1 MRMRQCAVNN
11 TQAAVRITLGGFR
24 KGVIVFSS
32 RAFLTRF
39 HEYSRRRRLIEER
52 NKIIVAVSGGAD
64 SIVLLDL
71 LAREEEAFGLS
82 LIIAHFNH
90 QLRGSESDGDEQ
102 LVAQRARHYGFEWYV
117 ERANT
122 GEYAKH
128 NKLGIQE
135 AARKLRYE
143 FLDKLLLSSGF
154 DKIATAHHAD
164 DNAETILLNLFRG
177 AGVQGLSGIPVY
189 RQDKSIIRP
198 LLFAERKEIE
208 LYAQEEQL
216 PFRTDSS
223 NEKDH
228 YTRNFIRHHIL
239 PPIKEQ
245 VNPNVVQTLHR
256 SAELFRELEA
266 FLTYT
271 ARQNFDLLI
280 AKKTD
285 EELHISIPR
294 LRGNPTLIQQY
305 IIMLAGQTF
314 ANRTL
319 EYEQVNAILEL
330 TEGLTGS
337 WVALS
342 KEYVVFR
349 DRENLVMRKTEPL
362 TEFRITVQPN
372 HRYEFDKFR
381 FSTEVLDDKTLKTNG
396 AGTAEYVDADRIA
409 SGELILRT
417 WSDGDAF
424 VPLGMKSKKK
434 ISDFFVDAKIPIY
447 EKHQIPILETRDG
460 EVVWVCGQRI
470 DDRFKITTETKRV
483 LKLEFSRSSEKGKGN
498 KG

>member
-1 MRMRQCAVNN
+1 M
-11 TQAAVRITLGGFR
+11 
-24 KGVIVFSS
+24 FSS

-52 NKIIVAVSGGAD
+52 DKIIAAVSGGTD

-71 LAREEEAFGLS
+71 LAKEQEAFGLT
-82 LIIAHFNH
+82 LVVAHFNH
-90 QLRGSESDGDEQ
+90 QLRGSESEDDENH
-102 LVAQRARHYGFEWYV
+102 VAQRARHYGFEFYV

-122 GEYAKH
+122 GEYARH

-135 AARKLRYE
+135 AARKLRYD
-143 FLDKLLLSSGF
+143 FFDKLLVSSGL
-154 DKIATAHHAD
+154 DKIATGHNAD

-189 RQDKSIIRP
+189 REDRKIIRP
-198 LLFAERKEIE
+198 LLFAQRCEIE
-208 LYAQEEQL
+208 QYAAQEQL

-223 NEKDH
+223 NLKDY
-228 YTRNFIRHHIL
+228 YTRNFIRHNIL
-239 PPIKEQ
+239 PPVKEQ

-271 ARQNFDLLI
+271 ARQSFDLMI

-285 EELHISIPR
+285 EELHLSIPR
-294 LRGNPTLIQQY
+294 LRSNPVLLQQY
-305 IIMLAGQTF
+305 IVMLAGESF
-314 ANRTL
+314 AHKKL

-337 WVALS
+337 WVSLS

-349 DRENLVMRKTEPL
+349 DRENLVMRKSEPVSD
-362 TEFRITVQPN
+362 FKITVQPN
-372 HRYEFDKFR
+372 HRYEFNKFR
-381 FSTEVLDDKTLKTNG
+381 FSSEVVDQKNLAMNG
-396 AGTAEYVDADRIA
+396 SGGAEYVDADRLKT
-409 SGELILRT
+409 GELVLRT
-417 WSDGDAF
+417 WSEGDTF
-424 VPLGMKSKKK
+424 VPLGMKTKKK

-447 EKHQIPILETRDG
+447 EKHQFPILETKDG

-470 DDRFKITTETKRV
+470 DDRFKITPDTKRV
-483 LKLEFSRSSEKGKGN
+483 MKLEFSRSLDTTHAGKKDQG
-498 KG
+498 